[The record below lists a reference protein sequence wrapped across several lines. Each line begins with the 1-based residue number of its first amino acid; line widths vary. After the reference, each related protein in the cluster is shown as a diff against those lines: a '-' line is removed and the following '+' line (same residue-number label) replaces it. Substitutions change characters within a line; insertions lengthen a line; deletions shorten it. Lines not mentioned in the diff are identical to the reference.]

1 MRPMVRTTTALPVL
15 ALIALLA
22 TAASGC
28 STRAVDLTAS
38 LTVTDVVTGWF
49 DAGIVGGKNKLVPSI
64 SFRLKNVSS
73 EEIKGVQVMLSY
85 RLANELDKEW
95 GSAYAKAID
104 ESGLKAGERT
114 DPLVLRSA
122 MGYTGEQA
130 RAEMLRHRLF
140 VDAKVQMFLK
150 HGAQPWVKMAEYT
163 VARQLLTR

>member
-1 MRPMVRTTTALPVL
+1 MRTTTSTVA
-15 ALIALLA
+15 ALLLV
-22 TAASGC
+22 AACAVSAAGC
-28 STRAVDLTAS
+28 AARAIDLPTS

-64 SFRLKNVSS
+64 SFRLKNVSP
-73 EEIKGVQVMLSY
+73 EPIKGVQVMLSF
-85 RLANELDKEW
+85 RLVNELDKEW

-104 ESGLKAGERT
+104 ERGLAAGAT
-114 DPLVLRSA
+114 SDALVLRCA

-130 RAEMLRHRLF
+130 RVEMLRHRQF

-150 HGAQPWVKMAEYT
+150 HGAQPWVPMGEFT